1 MAIERVKVL
10 AYQEL
15 GKKFIQ
21 WALDPASRPANLAG
35 FITQTNGIVE
45 QPLPNYITD
54 FKLVQAENKSLLLLR
69 VPPAE
74 LVQDT
79 LNEIAGPGDYRLPDF
94 YEEKFMHQQHGD
106 KLEFFRLRVGDY
118 LIAHCS

>member
-1 MAIERVKVL
+1 MAIERIKVL
-10 AYQEL
+10 NYQEL

-21 WALDPASRPANLAG
+21 WALDPASRPVDLDG
-35 FITQTNGIVE
+35 FKAQTVGIVE
-45 QPLPNYITD
+45 QPLPDYITE
-54 FKLVQAENKSLLLLR
+54 FKLVQAANKSQLLLR

-79 LNEIAGPGDYRLPDF
+79 LTEIAGPGDYRLPEF
-94 YEEKFMHQQHGD
+94 YEEKFLHGQHSP
-106 KLEFFRLRVGDY
+106 KREFFELRVGDY